1 MSLIES
7 FKVSPNLVRL
17 KQSDMERNSKYIMEN
32 KKTQILVK
40 LLTTLNFSF
49 LISLYFLK
57 PASFLLISGLV
68 ITQFFFSY
76 SYFKLKRKLTIPM
89 MLVYLVYSLSGII
102 DATLDGGLS
111 QGNSI
116 MNTALFIGGNIAVLS
131 VGYYT
136 YRNWIKGKW

>member
-1 MSLIES
+1 
-7 FKVSPNLVRL
+7 
-17 KQSDMERNSKYIMEN
+17 MEN

-40 LLTTLNFSF
+40 LLTTLNFPF
-49 LISLYFLK
+49 LFSLYFLK

-102 DATLDGGLS
+102 DATLDRGLS

-116 MNTALFIGGNIAVLS
+116 MNSALFIGGNIVVLS